1 MHKLVARI
9 RNKPED
15 DGAHGPGSHR
25 HLTAAAVIVA
35 VIIALVVLHL
45 TGNIGAGSH

>member
-15 DGAHGPGSHR
+15 DSAHRPGSHR

-35 VIIALVVLHL
+35 VFIALVVLHL
-45 TGNIGAGSH
+45 TGAIGGGSH

>member
-9 RNKPED
+9 RNNPD
-15 DGAHGPGSHR
+15 DDSAHRPGSHR

-45 TGNIGAGSH
+45 AGTIGAGSH

>member
-9 RNKPED
+9 RSKPEA
-15 DGAHGPGSHR
+15 DGAHRPGSHR

-35 VIIALVVLHL
+35 VMIALVVLHL
-45 TGNIGAGSH
+45 TGTISSH

>member
-9 RNKPED
+9 RNRPDD

-25 HLTAAAVIVA
+25 HLAAAAAIIA

-45 TGNIGAGSH
+45 TGTIGAGSH